1 MMGEGRN
8 LVNPSDSKSVTSLI
22 LAGVGGQGTILVS
35 KILTQGL
42 LAAGFDVKMSEVHGM
57 SQRGGSVSTQ
67 VRFGSKVDSP
77 IIGAGGAD
85 ILVAFE
91 KLEAAR
97 YAKYLRPGGLAIVN
111 MHEILPVPVSS
122 GLETYPGG
130 IMEALERHFKVI
142 RIDAA
147 GMAAK
152 AGNPRTMNIVL
163 LGAMAKALG
172 MEGMDWRAAIGE
184 QVPPKALAE
193 NLSAFGLGI
202 AALA

>member
-1 MMGEGRN
+1 MIEHASG
-8 LVNPSDSKSVTSLI
+8 VASVI
-22 LAGVGGQGTILVS
+22 LAGVGGQGTILTS

-42 LAAGFDVKMSEVHGM
+42 LAAGYDVKMSEVHGM

-67 VRFGSKVDSP
+67 VRYGRRVDSP
-77 IIGAGGAD
+77 IIGVGGAD

-97 YAKYLRPGGLAIVN
+97 YAKYLKPGGIAIVN

-122 GLETYPGG
+122 GLDTYPQG
-130 IMEALERHFKVI
+130 IVEALELSFRVT

-147 GMAAK
+147 DIAAR
-152 AGNPRTMNIVL
+152 AGNSRTMNIVL
-163 LGAMAKALG
+163 LGAMVKALG
-172 MEGMDWRAAIGE
+172 MEHMDWQAALRG

-193 NLSAFGLGI
+193 NLAAFAAGME
-202 AALA
+202 ALA